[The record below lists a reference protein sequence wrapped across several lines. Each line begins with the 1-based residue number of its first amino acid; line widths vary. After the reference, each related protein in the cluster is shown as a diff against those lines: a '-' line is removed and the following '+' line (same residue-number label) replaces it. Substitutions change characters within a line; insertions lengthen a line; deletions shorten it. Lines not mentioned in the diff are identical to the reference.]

1 MGKRA
6 MHQYAIPDELKRKM
20 ELAKKAH
27 QPSQP
32 VPTPA
37 REPRKADLP
46 DTGSK
51 PKQRRTTADTT
62 LDNMPT
68 LELGQDSVVVL
79 SSPSTTR
86 DTGAK
91 LVKSRFNRSL
101 HDLCLQTQTLIR
113 RRRARGAMS
122 VALCSWIHQAR
133 CHTQQPTC
141 SPPAQ
146 VSTCFKL
153 RPQALLGWPG
163 LLQHGLL
170 HEGARP
176 LAANGGGGT
185 KPQGQ
190 VNAKEADAKL
200 QEEVKQVEAKPKPDN
215 VQGKANSAEQVQVE
229 TKLDNVQGKA
239 NSPEQVQ
246 VEMEPDNVP
255 AWHRAGR
262 GRGGA
267 GHRAGRG
274 RGGAGHRAGRG
285 RGGAGHCARRA
296 GQRQGGGGHA
306 G

>member
-91 LVKSRFNRSL
+91 LVKSRFNRSP

-122 VALCSWIHQAR
+122 VALCSTTWMTHNRTAGFTRPGVTLNNPRAVHQLKLAL
-133 CHTQQPTC
+133 
-141 SPPAQ
+141 
-146 VSTCFKL
+146 VSNY
-153 RPQALLGWPG
+153 G
-163 LLQHGLL
+163 
-170 HEGARP
+170 
-176 LAANGGGGT
+176 
-185 KPQGQ
+185 
-190 VNAKEADAKL
+190 
-200 QEEVKQVEAKPKPDN
+200 PKP
-215 VQGKANSAEQVQVE
+215 
-229 TKLDNVQGKA
+229 
-239 NSPEQVQ
+239 
-246 VEMEPDNVP
+246 
-255 AWHRAGR
+255 
-262 GRGGA
+262 
-267 GHRAGRG
+267 
-274 RGGAGHRAGRG
+274 
-285 RGGAGHCARRA
+285 C
-296 GQRQGGGGHA
+296 
-306 G
+306 